1 MILRPPRST
10 LTDPLFPYTTLFR
23 SEAFMI
29 YPWVLFASVVGTFLL
44 VGPAHRR
51 FGKRTTAIAGG
62 LIGMVFWVTPFVLRH
77 LHLWPVE
84 GSVASTDGLFVF
96 FFLAN
101 LFSVAVMKIGR
112 AHV

>member
-1 MILRPPRST
+1 
-10 LTDPLFPYTTLFR
+10 
-23 SEAFMI
+23 MI

-51 FGKRTTAIAGG
+51 FGTRTTAIAGG

-84 GSVASTDGLFVF
+84 GSVASTAGLLVF
-96 FFLAN
+96 SFRPP
-101 LFSVAVMKIGR
+101 LFGATGTPPSRRR
-112 AHV
+112 ARSTLCPPQPLLPLQPHHPTPTP